1 MELGKKSL
9 KELKEMAKELGI
21 RNVSTLRKPELVDL
35 LTRAKKMTEHN
46 QVEKPAGEKENT
58 AEKSVKKPAEKP

>member
-21 RNVSTLRKPELVDL
+21 RNVSTLRKPELED
-35 LTRAKKMTEHN
+35 
-46 QVEKPAGEKENT
+46 
-58 AEKSVKKPAEKP
+58 